1 MHQVFQ
7 GVILASRDR
16 FMKNS
21 PLGELPPFGGS
32 VTSPE
37 GYMLGLWVHE
47 CQRVFSDKMITLED
61 KAWVDGAI
69 KELCKTNF
77 APDLTKQV
85 SVFQAWSPG
94 FQRDRITKHDLTIPT
109 GFGSAC
115 LFQNL
120 PLHPELVCI
129 VVTAGQSTWPCARW
143 MIRSQHPVLQTVPSA
158 QVEEPLYFVDFLRE
172 PTFDNETGE
181 VIDAHPSF
189 YESIQGGLPDIR
201 KRVEALQRKF
211 NEESKAV
218 KLELVLFQ
226 DALTHLMRISRLLA
240 MDRGSVL
247 LVGVG
252 GSGKQ
257 SLSRL
262 AAYIA
267 GKLDCQPPCFRVV
280 LGNF

>member
-1 MHQVFQ
+1 
-7 GVILASRDR
+7 
-16 FMKNS
+16 
-21 PLGELPPFGGS
+21 
-32 VTSPE
+32 
-37 GYMLGLWVHE
+37 
-47 CQRVFSDKMITLED
+47 MI
-61 KAWVDGAI
+61 G
-69 KELCKTNF
+69 
-77 APDLTKQV
+77 
-85 SVFQAWSPG
+85 
-94 FQRDRITKHDLTIPT
+94 
-109 GFGSAC
+109 
-115 LFQNL
+115 
-120 PLHPELVCI
+120 
-129 VVTAGQSTWPCARW
+129 
-143 MIRSQHPVLQTVPSA
+143 SQHRQLQTVSVA

-189 YESIQGGLPDIR
+189 YDSIQGGLPDIR

-267 GKLDCQPPCFRVV
+267 GKLSHQPLCIEVV
-280 LGNF
+280 LGRSSVPCGTISVAFADFRSCQDYLVTGSGKALSLCLSPAVNRIVILHNSHVPLSGAAGHAVGSCRCHAFPDHYH

>member
-1 MHQVFQ
+1 MQV
-7 GVILASRDR
+7 D
-16 FMKNS
+16 
-21 PLGELPPFGGS
+21 
-32 VTSPE
+32 
-37 GYMLGLWVHE
+37 
-47 CQRVFSDKMITLED
+47 
-61 KAWVDGAI
+61 
-69 KELCKTNF
+69 
-77 APDLTKQV
+77 
-85 SVFQAWSPG
+85 
-94 FQRDRITKHDLTIPT
+94 
-109 GFGSAC
+109 
-115 LFQNL
+115 
-120 PLHPELVCI
+120 
-129 VVTAGQSTWPCARW
+129 
-143 MIRSQHPVLQTVPSA
+143 
-158 QVEEPLYFVDFLRE
+158 EPIYFVDFLRE
-172 PTFDNETGE
+172 PTYDNDTGE

-201 KRVEALQRKF
+201 KRVEGLQRKF

-267 GKLDCQPPCFRVV
+267 GGSLPVAPELVWTTSICTWSLLCCLDC
-280 LGNF
+280 LTGYSSI

>member
-1 MHQVFQ
+1 M
-7 GVILASRDR
+7 I
-16 FMKNS
+16 
-21 PLGELPPFGGS
+21 GS
-32 VTSPE
+32 Q
-37 GYMLGLWVHE
+37 LL
-47 CQRVFSDKMITLED
+47 K
-61 KAWVDGAI
+61 
-69 KELCKTNF
+69 
-77 APDLTKQV
+77 
-85 SVFQAWSPG
+85 
-94 FQRDRITKHDLTIPT
+94 
-109 GFGSAC
+109 
-115 LFQNL
+115 
-120 PLHPELVCI
+120 
-129 VVTAGQSTWPCARW
+129 
-143 MIRSQHPVLQTVPSA
+143 LQTVPA
-158 QVEEPLYFVDFLRE
+158 EQVEEPLYFVDFLRE

-267 GKLDCQPPCFRVV
+267 GKHSQQSLCFMLCLEV
-280 LGNF
+280 LSAMCRHDYR

>member
-1 MHQVFQ
+1 M
-7 GVILASRDR
+7 
-16 FMKNS
+16 
-21 PLGELPPFGGS
+21 
-32 VTSPE
+32 
-37 GYMLGLWVHE
+37 
-47 CQRVFSDKMITLED
+47 
-61 KAWVDGAI
+61 
-69 KELCKTNF
+69 
-77 APDLTKQV
+77 
-85 SVFQAWSPG
+85 
-94 FQRDRITKHDLTIPT
+94 
-109 GFGSAC
+109 
-115 LFQNL
+115 
-120 PLHPELVCI
+120 
-129 VVTAGQSTWPCARW
+129 
-143 MIRSQHPVLQTVPSA
+143 
-158 QVEEPLYFVDFLRE
+158 DFLRE

-181 VIDAHPSF
+181 VIEAHPSF

-267 GKLDCQPPCFRVV
+267 GKLSHRPFRFDIV
-280 LGNF
+280 LGRFLLPCAIDACTSSAALADFRSCQDDYDYR

>member
-1 MHQVFQ
+1 M
-7 GVILASRDR
+7 
-16 FMKNS
+16 
-21 PLGELPPFGGS
+21 
-32 VTSPE
+32 
-37 GYMLGLWVHE
+37 
-47 CQRVFSDKMITLED
+47 
-61 KAWVDGAI
+61 
-69 KELCKTNF
+69 
-77 APDLTKQV
+77 
-85 SVFQAWSPG
+85 
-94 FQRDRITKHDLTIPT
+94 
-109 GFGSAC
+109 
-115 LFQNL
+115 
-120 PLHPELVCI
+120 
-129 VVTAGQSTWPCARW
+129 
-143 MIRSQHPVLQTVPSA
+143 
-158 QVEEPLYFVDFLRE
+158 DFLRE

-181 VIDAHPSF
+181 VIQAHPSF

-267 GKLDCQPPCFRVV
+267 GRSRLYIILINLDSAECWH
-280 LGNF
+280 LGSFAARCALHFVS

>member
-1 MHQVFQ
+1 MTAAHAYWVISSALLLQYVKTCYSLQV
-7 GVILASRDR
+7 D
-16 FMKNS
+16 
-21 PLGELPPFGGS
+21 
-32 VTSPE
+32 
-37 GYMLGLWVHE
+37 
-47 CQRVFSDKMITLED
+47 
-61 KAWVDGAI
+61 
-69 KELCKTNF
+69 
-77 APDLTKQV
+77 
-85 SVFQAWSPG
+85 
-94 FQRDRITKHDLTIPT
+94 
-109 GFGSAC
+109 
-115 LFQNL
+115 
-120 PLHPELVCI
+120 
-129 VVTAGQSTWPCARW
+129 
-143 MIRSQHPVLQTVPSA
+143 
-158 QVEEPLYFVDFLRE
+158 EPLYFVDFLRE
-172 PTFDNETGE
+172 PTFDSETGE

-189 YESIQGGLPDIR
+189 YESVQGGLPDIR

-267 GKLDCQPPCFRVV
+267 GWCFCVKSKYSH
-280 LGNF
+280 LQQC